1 MNKNLTFYVKKIN
14 NFLSKEVCDQTL
26 KELKNQNWEKNYFHD
41 PKNNILF
48 ENGEDS
54 ETSRNA
60 VSTNKFIM
68 DNIYLEIDKYLK
80 YLNFNW
86 YKGWNGYSSLKFN
99 KYEESTQM
107 VDHCDHTHT
116 LFKDNVGI
124 PILSLVCLLN
134 NDFEGGEFIMFEDTD
149 MNLNQGDLIIFPS
162 IFLFP
167 HRVNKVKKNTRY
179 SFVSW
184 VY

>member
-1 MNKNLTFYVKKIN
+1 
-14 NFLSKEVCDQTL
+14 
-26 KELKNQNWEKNYFHD
+26 
-41 PKNNILF
+41 
-48 ENGEDS
+48 
-54 ETSRNA
+54 
-60 VSTNKFIM
+60 
-68 DNIYLEIDKYLK
+68 
-80 YLNFNW
+80 
-86 YKGWNGYSSLKFN
+86 
-99 KYEESTQM
+99 M

-167 HRVNKVKKNTRY
+167 HRVNNLKKNTRY
-179 SFVSW
+179 SFLSW